1 MMCLLRKY
9 VPFPLGFG
17 RKMRDTPFEKAW
29 SWCLSACCCGVSQKK
44 TSTVY
49 HEQWRIVGK
58 YRKIKVRW
66 KEQIIQIHFEL
77 SNDAFFRAGGLKQSH
92 ASRLRFFG
100 AKPMGFLMVFHPV
113 SSRNISPSPRLNAKS
128 GAGLP
133 KGGATVGRTGRI
145 PLFSYLVAGR
155 CVFFKWQNLSVNHLQ
170 LCRSKIC

>member
-1 MMCLLRKY
+1 MLLR
-9 VPFPLGFG
+9 GIS
-17 RKMRDTPFEKAW
+17 E
-29 SWCLSACCCGVSQKK
+29 K

-113 SSRNISPSPRLNAKS
+113 SSRNISPSPRLHAKS

-133 KGGATVGRTGRI
+133 RGGATVGRTGRI

-155 CVFFKWQNLSVNHLQ
+155 CVLFQIAKSECKSLAAVSIKDMLAD
-170 LCRSKIC
+170 CCCI